1 MVIGDRI
8 RMRRMELGWSQSRL
22 AVETCRA
29 AGVELGTLGRQEIYR
44 WEKGKRTPREW
55 LPFIAKAVGLAQDEL
70 TASDAPV
77 AAGAALSGIWHSRYS
92 YESTGRG
99 PITRHHYV
107 VVRQDGSRL
116 AAESLPGSND
126 SPVSLSFTVRGPIAT
141 GTWTEHTA
149 VDGYYQGAVYHGAL
163 QVIVDPTGRSMAGRW
178 VGFDKEFRVDS
189 GPWALDLV
197 DTGTDEATRQKY
209 NRSPTE
215 PNTDGDL

>member
-1 MVIGDRI
+1 
-8 RMRRMELGWSQSRL
+8 MRRAELGWSQSRL
-22 AVETCRA
+22 AAETCRT
-29 AGVELGTLGRQEIYR
+29 AGVDIGTLGRQEIYR

-55 LPFIAKAVGLAQDEL
+55 LPFIAKAVGLTQDEL
-70 TASDAPV
+70 TAPDAPV
-77 AAGAALSGIWHSRYS
+77 ADGIALGGIWHSRYA

-99 PITRHHYV
+99 AITRHHYV
-107 VVRQDGSRL
+107 VIRQDGNRL
-116 AAESLPGSND
+116 SVESLPGSND

-189 GPWALDLV
+189 GPWTLNLV
-197 DTGTDEATRQKY
+197 DTATDEVTRQRYGK
-209 NRSPTE
+209 SPAE
-215 PNTDGDL
+215 PEVN